1 MDLRLR
7 MLAMLAR
14 ILLFLAYKPSFVAA
28 PTLLPQRARVAYRIA
43 KPGALVTTNIHPL
56 P

>member
-1 MDLRLR
+1 MHLRLR
-7 MLAMLAR
+7 MPDMLAR

-28 PTLLPQRARVAYRIA
+28 PTLLPQRARVAYRMA
-43 KPGALVTTNIHPL
+43 KSGALVTTNIHPL